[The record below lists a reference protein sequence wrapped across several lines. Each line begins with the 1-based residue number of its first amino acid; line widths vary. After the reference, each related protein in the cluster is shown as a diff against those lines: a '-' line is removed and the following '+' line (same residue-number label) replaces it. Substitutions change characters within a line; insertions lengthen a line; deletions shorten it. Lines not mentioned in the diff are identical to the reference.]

1 MCALLNGGFGMHLRE
16 AQRDMRRA
24 YVNGGVGIFVS
35 GLLWVIAGTVTFYVD
50 LFSGMATLFFGGMLI
65 HPLSLFLARGYIV
78 GEGAR
83 AEPNGDARAAIDGVP
98 HHWPCHRISG

>member
-1 MCALLNGGFGMHLRE
+1 MHLRE

-35 GLLWVIAGTVTFYVD
+35 GLLWVIAGAVTSYVD

-65 HPLSLFLARGYIV
+65 HPLSLFLAWRVYHRGS
-78 GEGAR
+78 AR
-83 AEPNGDARAAIDGVP
+83 AEPYGDACAAIDGVP
-98 HHWPCHRISG
+98 HHWPCHRISC